1 MLKGRILNIVN
12 SSVIVV
18 VVIIIPA
25 IQGGVICI

>member
-1 MLKGRILNIVN
+1 MLKRSILNIV
-12 SSVIVV
+12 SSTVLVV